1 MFHINLQYLP
11 DIYRTV
17 YPITAEH
24 TFFSSVHEIF
34 FRIDH
39 ILGHKTNVNNLRRIE
54 FIQFN
59 SIHTIHRFSD
69 HSEMKLGTNSRRDI
83 LNM

>member
-1 MFHINLQYLP
+1 MFHINLQYLT

-24 TFFSSVHEIF
+24 TFFSNVHEMF

-54 FIQFN
+54 FIQN
-59 SIHTIHRFSD
+59 
-69 HSEMKLGTNSRRDI
+69 
-83 LNM
+83 